1 MFLNTFLIH
10 TNLKP
15 VRQQSAPLPEGHLKR
30 KPQKYPVVNS
40 QFHFFSF
47 GFTMHSSFFLP
58 KIKKKNYTETRKH
71 ILAFSLNREA
81 FDM

>member
-10 TNLKP
+10 ANLKP
-15 VRQQSAPLPEGHLKR
+15 VRQQPAPLPEGHLER
-30 KPQKYPVVNS
+30 KPQKHPVVNS

-58 KIKKKNYTETRKH
+58 KIKKKKLHRNKKTH
-71 ILAFSLNREA
+71 PSILSK
-81 FDM
+81 

>member
-47 GFTMHSSFFLP
+47 GFTMQSSFFLP
-58 KIKKKNYTETRKH
+58 KIKKKKLHRNKKTH
-71 ILAFSLNREA
+71 PSILSK
-81 FDM
+81 

>member
-15 VRQQSAPLPEGHLKR
+15 VGQQSAPLPEGHLER
-30 KPQKYPVVNS
+30 KPKKHPVVNS

-47 GFTMHSSFFLP
+47 GFTMHSSFFLRL
-58 KIKKKNYTETRKH
+58 KKKHYTKTRKH
-71 ILAFSLNREA
+71 FPAFSLNREA

>member
-10 TNLKP
+10 ANLKP
-15 VRQQSAPLPEGHLKR
+15 VRQQPAPLPEGHLER
-30 KPQKYPVVNS
+30 KPQKHPVVNS

-58 KIKKKNYTETRKH
+58 KIKKKITQKQENTSQH
-71 ILAFSLNREA
+71 SL
-81 FDM
+81 

>member
-10 TNLKP
+10 ANLKS
-15 VRQQSAPLPEGHLKR
+15 VRQQPAPLPEGHLER
-30 KPQKYPVVNS
+30 KPQKHPVVNS

-58 KIKKKNYTETRKH
+58 KIKKKITQKQENTSPH
-71 ILAFSLNREA
+71 SL
-81 FDM
+81 